1 MTAPT
6 VPLPLR
12 SDQQIIANL
21 IPAGVRLL
29 DVGCGQGVLLHHLRT
44 QKQVDARGLEI
55 SQHGVNEC
63 VRKGLAVIQGDADE
77 DLKDYPDNAFNWVV
91 LSQTLQATK
100 QPRVVL
106 EQMARIGERLVV
118 SIPNFG
124 YWRVRL
130 QFILRGRMPVN
141 KHLSY
146 QWYDTPNIHF
156 CTITDFIVLA
166 EEIGL
171 EILNATFLQAGENEG
186 MGKTGV
192 LQKLLCKLCP
202 NIFAEQVIFTLKKS
216 EICVY

>member
-1 MTAPT
+1 MTP
-6 VPLPLR
+6 VPLRP
-12 SDQQIIANL
+12 DQKILADL
-21 IPAGVRLL
+21 IPTGVRLL
-29 DVGCGQGVLLHHLRT
+29 DVGCGQGVLLHHLLT

-55 SQHGVNEC
+55 SQQGVNEC

-77 DLKDYPDNAFNWVV
+77 DLKDYPDDAFNWVV

-100 QPRVVL
+100 QPRAVL

-130 QFILRGRMPVN
+130 QFVLRGRMPVN

-146 QWYDTPNIHF
+146 EWYDTPNIHF
-156 CTITDFIVLA
+156 CTIRDFMVLA

-171 EILNATFLQAGENEG
+171 EILTATFLQAEEKDG
-186 MGKTGV
+186 MGKTSL

-202 NIFAEQVIFTLKKS
+202 NIFAAQVIFTLKKS